1 MVRGV
6 VCLFFSV
13 SAVCCQFYWW
23 LNVCGRISVLYN
35 LIYFG
40 RIVVFLAVPYFFQA
54 GNFLNS
60 LQVDQAESEPGG
72 PGTSA

>member
-1 MVRGV
+1 MFS
-6 VCLFFSV
+6 FFLLSP
-13 SAVCCQFYWW
+13 VCCQFFRWSD
-23 LNVCGRISVLYN
+23 VCGRIFVLYN

-40 RIVVFLAVPYFFQA
+40 RVVVFLAVPYFFQA

-60 LQVDQAESEPGG
+60 LQVVQAESELGG